1 MNEPINI
8 NEASFERA
16 VIQSPIPVVVDF
28 WAPWCGPCKMI
39 APLLDEI
46 AKENGDRFR
55 VAKVNI
61 DDDPALQQ
69 RFGIRGVPTLL
80 FFSGGEPRDAPVR
93 RGGRSQPPKKTGPP
107 LGGRR
112 VVLRRGHLPES
123 DCTAGENK
131 CFFMREKREFPPE
144 NFCREFSKSNSSQG
158 GEIGRRARLRIW
170 WSNP

>member
-46 AKENGDRFR
+46 AKESDGRFR

-80 FFSGGEPRDAPVR
+80 FFSGGELRDQIVGLGA
-93 RGGRSQPPKKTGPP
+93 KKTIVEK
-107 LGGRR
+107 LEN
-112 VVLRRGHLPES
+112 LAS
-123 DCTAGENK
+123 KTA
-131 CFFMREKREFPPE
+131 P
-144 NFCREFSKSNSSQG
+144 S
-158 GEIGRRARLRIW
+158 A
-170 WSNP
+170 

>member
-39 APLLDEI
+39 APLLNEI
-46 AKENGDRFR
+46 AKECGDRFR

-69 RFGIRGVPTLL
+69 RFEIRGVPTLL
-80 FFSGGEPRDAPVR
+80 FFSGGEMRDQIVGVGAKQAIVEKLEKLAANASAP
-93 RGGRSQPPKKTGPP
+93 
-107 LGGRR
+107 
-112 VVLRRGHLPES
+112 
-123 DCTAGENK
+123 A
-131 CFFMREKREFPPE
+131 
-144 NFCREFSKSNSSQG
+144 
-158 GEIGRRARLRIW
+158 
-170 WSNP
+170 